1 MHPLI
6 RILAVVFLAILVQ
19 AANAYLLAVAAA
31 LILLANLYAGGAC
44 MIRVLR
50 RSRWLILMLLAIYA
64 FATPGEYVSG
74 WLLTPFPIPTYE
86 GLLAGVS
93 QAVRMT
99 VMLGGI
105 ALLLTTTPRE
115 ELIAGIYL
123 LTIPIRSFGGVP
135 ERFAA
140 RLWLTLHYVEQRSGN
155 LQWQGWRSFSMIAE
169 PDPEPEQ
176 DLMLEIPLPRIHDWV
191 ILGLMCSACLYWS
204 LS

>member
-19 AANAYLLAVAAA
+19 AANASLLGLAAA
-31 LILLANLYAGGAC
+31 LILLANLYAGGAS
-44 MIRVLR
+44 MFRLLR
-50 RSRWLILMLLAIYA
+50 RSRWLILMLLVIYA

-74 WLLTPFPIPTYE
+74 WPLTPFPVPTYE

-105 ALLLTTTPRE
+105 ALLLTITPRD

-123 LTIPIRSFGGVP
+123 LTTPIRYFGGVP

-140 RLWLTLHYVEQRSGN
+140 RLWLSLHYVEQRSGN
-155 LQWQGWRSFSMIAE
+155 LQWQGWQSFSRIA
-169 PDPEPEQ
+169 DPESEPEQ
-176 DLMLEIPLPRIHDWV
+176 DLILEIPLPRIHDWV
-191 ILGLMCSACLYWS
+191 VLALMCAVCLYWS